1 MQKIEYI
8 DAGAGSG
15 KTYTLTH
22 RLADYLSKGIVVN
35 GQTQKILP
43 SEVIISTF
51 TVAAAN
57 EIKERAR
64 AVLLEPQN
72 NMVSEASMLDSA
84 AIGTVH
90 SVCQQFLKK
99 YWFELGIAPDPEVIT
114 EEDRKIYQNDSLGQM
129 LTGNEYAQQQ
139 QDLQEFFLEFQP
151 KVYEDEIS
159 SPAPDFWVSLVAGL
173 SGKIRYYNIDSQGVQ
188 NSINASCNEVDAF
201 FNAPALPASFQSDY
215 TKIVNDALADWQA
228 IAERLWTAKG
238 RPIPQTWFEIKEK
251 IDKISSAPTYYNLIK
266 LADALSDIIEKDSS
280 VLNLQLHQVQQWL
293 RSSTYADKVKACIQS
308 LFVLAQA
315 WLNQYKDYKR
325 QMGVIDYDDM
335 EMYMLD
341 LLNIPSVREDIAQT
355 YKLVMGD
362 EFQDCNPVQL
372 RIFMELADIVSQHS
386 PLAQSS
392 IWVGDPKQAIYGF
405 RGSDTDLINRVASK
419 FPPVNKV
426 VGTLKHT
433 SLDESRRSREDLVK
447 LANNVFSRL
456 FPGMTQLTAVRG
468 ELPQYGRAIRH
479 WNFAENGTSSKDF
492 HRAVAKQVKEL
503 LAQQPALQ
511 VGEKRGDGDEPRSL
525 CPKDIAILCRTGKK
539 VKDMVSQLRI
549 EAVPAS
555 AIESKIDDYAEVQL
569 VLAVLNLAEHTDN
582 PHETASLLRLWK
594 GLSTSEV
601 LLNRLAWCQNP
612 VPATSWQSSAL
623 SDIHTVIEHL
633 KDKNLSERISTIIL
647 ELGLYDHV
655 RQWEDSDIRVQ
666 NLMTLQNVAATFV
679 RRCARLHL
687 PPTAS
692 NFCLYLQETEIKP
705 VLDTT
710 SNTVKVMTYHAS
722 KGLEWPVVLLASLD
736 ADDMTCDQ
744 ILKREYFGVHESAID
759 SEFQDT
765 QQLFPMYQVICMP
778 DFGMSGVLK
787 EQLWQTG
794 QSNPANAMLAAAQ
807 KRVQGEMSRLLYVG
821 VTRARDYLI
830 SLTNKADAK
839 GDAMRWLTGVGI
851 FNPDATKSSDSD
863 SDETKSSDS
872 NFDFW
877 QTKVP
882 NLYAQLS
889 NFATY
894 KPQKPSKPRF
904 QSTNLKNAQKNAEHA
919 AENERLQKE
928 YDDALGKY
936 AKDLEEYEHPVRT
949 PQTCQLRDLPPL
961 TEQTV
966 KELFQSPSTMG
977 KSANAPT
984 GLELVTEVSPVVP
997 VSSYVKL
1004 NDGSLQPRYYSNT
1017 SFGTCIHNIFAAC
1030 PATDANWSQ
1039 QDFDSYVAT
1048 AKSIIA
1054 NFDFANYLTDVPALV
1069 QSLQNLYIW
1078 LEKEYGPAQQIVHE
1092 YPFTFAIADG
1102 QIMSGEI
1109 DLLWVTDKGAVI
1121 VDFKNYY
1128 RQIIN
1133 GSVAFGQP
1141 QDTVDPSHPHYAGH
1155 HYTTQLQ
1162 AYKSILEQAGVTVLD
1177 CVLYYDLMG
1186 CCVRF

>member
-15 KTYTLTH
+15 KTYTLIH

-72 NMVSEASMLDSA
+72 KMVSEASMLDSA

-129 LTGNEYAQQQ
+129 LIGNKYAQQQ

-151 KVYEDEIS
+151 KVYEDGIP

-188 NSINASCNEVDAF
+188 NSINASCNEVNDF
-201 FNAPALPASFQSDY
+201 FNTPALPASFQSDY
-215 TKIVNDALADWQA
+215 TQIVNDALADWQA
-228 IAERLWTAKG
+228 IAERDWLAKG
-238 RPIPQTWFEIKEK
+238 KSISQTWSGIHET

-266 LADALSDIIEKDSS
+266 LADALSVIIEKDPS
-280 VLNLQLHQVQQWL
+280 VLNRQLHQVQQWL

-308 LFVLAQA
+308 LFDLAQA
-315 WLNQYKDYKR
+315 WLDQYKDYKR

-419 FPPVNKV
+419 FPPVDKEE
-426 VGTLKHT
+426 GTLKHT
-433 SLDESRRSREDLVK
+433 SLKESRRSREDLVN
-447 LANNVFSRL
+447 LANNVFCRL
-456 FPGMTQLTAVRG
+456 FQDMTQLSAVRR
-468 ELPQYGRAIRH
+468 ELPAYGPAISH
-479 WNFAENGTSSKDF
+479 WNFAENGNSSKDF

-503 LAQQPALQ
+503 LAQQPTLQ
-511 VGEKRGDGDEPRSL
+511 VGEKRGDVDEPRSL
-525 CPKDIAILCRTGKK
+525 CPKDIAILCRTGKE
-539 VKDMVSQLRI
+539 VKNMVSQLRI

-569 VLAVLNLAEHTDN
+569 VLAVLNLAEDTDD

-594 GLSTSEV
+594 GLSTSDV
-601 LLNRLAWCQNP
+601 LLDRLAWCQNHEP
-612 VPATSWQSSAL
+612 DTSWQSSAL

-655 RQWEDSDIRVQ
+655 RQWADSDIRVQ

-705 VLDTT
+705 VPDTT

-736 ADDMTCDQ
+736 ADDMTREQ

-765 QQLFPMYQVICMP
+765 QQLFPKYQVICLP

-830 SLTNKADAK
+830 SLTNKADVDVNAV
-839 GDAMRWLTGVGI
+839 RWLTGVGI
-851 FNPDATKSSDSD
+851 CDSNLLPVPATKPSVS
-863 SDETKSSDS
+863 T
-872 NFDFW
+872 FDFW
-877 QTKVP
+877 HTDDTD
-882 NLYAQLS
+882 LYAQLS
-889 NFATY
+889 DFASE

-928 YDDALGKY
+928 YDDALDKY

-961 TEQTV
+961 TEQTG

-984 GLELVTEVSPVVP
+984 GLVLVTGVSPVVP

-1017 SFGTCIHNIFAAC
+1017 SLGTCIHNIFAAC
-1030 PATDANWSQ
+1030 PATNANWSQ

-1054 NFDFANYLTDVPALV
+1054 NFDFATYLTDVPALV

-1092 YPFTFAIADG
+1092 YPFTFAIAGG

-1133 GSVAFGQP
+1133 NSVVFGQP
-1141 QDTVDPSHPHYAGH
+1141 QDTVNPSHPHYAGH

-1162 AYKSILEQAGVTVLD
+1162 AYKSILEQAKVTVLD

>member
-22 RLADYLSKGIVVN
+22 RLAEYLSQGIEVN

-90 SVCQQFLKK
+90 RVCQQFLKK

-129 LTGNEYAQQQ
+129 LNGNAYATQQQ
-139 QDLQEFFLEFQP
+139 ALHDFFLEFQP
-151 KVYEDEIS
+151 TVKENNIP

-173 SGKIRYYNIDSQGVQ
+173 SGKIRYYNIDSPGVQ

-201 FNAPALPASFQSDY
+201 FNAPALPVSFQSDY
-215 TKIVNDALADWQA
+215 TQIVNDALADWQA

-238 RPIPQTWFEIKEK
+238 DSITQTWFEIKEK
-251 IDKISSAPTYYNLIK
+251 IDKISSTPTYYNLVKLEGELSKIIK
-266 LADALSDIIEKDSS
+266 KDPS
-280 VLNLQLHQVQQWL
+280 VLNLQLRQVQQWL
-293 RSSTYADKVKACIQS
+293 RSSTYAVKVKACIQS

-315 WLNQYKDYKR
+315 WLDQYKDYKR

-419 FPPVNKV
+419 FPEVDKE

-456 FPGMTQLTAVRG
+456 FPGMTQLTAVRH

-479 WNFAENGTSSKDF
+479 WNFAENGKSSEDF
-492 HRAVAKQVKEL
+492 PRAVAKQVKEL

-525 CPKDIAILCRTGKK
+525 CPKDIAILCRTGNE
-539 VKDMVSQLRI
+539 VKNMVSQLRI

-594 GLSTSEV
+594 GLSTSDV
-601 LLNRLAWCQNP
+601 LLDRLAWCQNHEP
-612 VPATSWQSSAL
+612 DTSWQSSAL

-687 PPTAS
+687 SPTAS

-705 VLDTT
+705 VPDTT

-736 ADDMTCDQ
+736 ADDMIRGKLLD
-744 ILKREYFGVHESAID
+744 REYFGVHECAVNGQ
-759 SEFQDT
+759 FQDPG
-765 QQLFPMYQVICMP
+765 QLFPMYQVICLP

-839 GDAMRWLTGVGI
+839 GKDNTMCWLMGVGI
-851 FNPDATKSSDSD
+851 RKPGPLSVPKTKPSVS
-863 SDETKSSDS
+863 T
-872 NFDFW
+872 FDFW
-877 QTKVP
+877 QTYDSD
-882 NLYAQLS
+882 LYAQLS
-889 NFATY
+889 DFATY
-894 KPQKPSKPRF
+894 EPKEPTSK
-904 QSTNLKNAQKNAEHA
+904 ST
-919 AENERLQKE
+919 
-928 YDDALGKY
+928 
-936 AKDLEEYEHPVRT
+936 
-949 PQTCQLRDLPPL
+949 TCQLRDLPPL
-961 TEQTV
+961 TEQTD

-1004 NDGSLQPRYYSNT
+1004 NDGSLQPLYYSNT

-1069 QSLQNLYIW
+1069 RSLQNLYIW
-1078 LEKEYGPAQQIVHE
+1078 LEREYGPAQQIVHE

-1133 GSVAFGQP
+1133 GSVVFGQP

-1162 AYKSILEQAGVTVLD
+1162 AYKSILKQAGVTVLD